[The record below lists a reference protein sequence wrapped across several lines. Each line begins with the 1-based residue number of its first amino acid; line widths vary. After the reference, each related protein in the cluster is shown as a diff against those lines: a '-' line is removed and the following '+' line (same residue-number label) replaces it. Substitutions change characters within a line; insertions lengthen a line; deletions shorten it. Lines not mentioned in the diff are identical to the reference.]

1 MKTTTQKA
9 LESIASI
16 RDDLDKIELHIGS
29 SASLDV
35 SEIVQKIDN
44 LTHIAW
50 IVCDEERMEIEAS
63 YSHEVRHGVGRV

>member
-9 LESIASI
+9 LESINSI
-16 RDDLDKIELHIGS
+16 RDDLNKIELHIGS

>member
-9 LESIASI
+9 RERIASI
-16 RDDLDKIELHIGS
+16 RDDLNKIEAHIGS

-35 SEIVQKIDN
+35 SEMLRDLDN
-44 LTHIAW
+44 RAHLCWIAS
-50 IVCDEERMEIEAS
+50 DEERMEVEAS

>member
-9 LESIASI
+9 LESINSI
-16 RDDLDKIELHIGS
+16 RDDLDKIEAHIGS

-35 SEIVQKIDN
+35 SEMLRDLDN
-44 LTHIAW
+44 RAHLCWIAS
-50 IVCDEERMEIEAS
+50 DEERMEIEAS